1 MRPGTLGIHTVYT
14 PTNRRG
20 TGKIHD
26 MMRFEAI
33 TMILSCLFWKKFQ
46 GPIKLYCDTG
56 FYDYIKKLGLVGL
69 WDEIDTRTIT
79 EGFAKDVNHDT
90 FWAYAKM
97 YVNSLQKTPFVS
109 VDLDLFQ
116 NESYDYSTHDIICS
130 HIEYSDFV
138 NDNIENRSRPVYYP
152 NYYEWD
158 MFKDRFQKYPDLKFT
173 DHSLNV
179 AVLAVNKP
187 EFCKEVFDI
196 AHSFAKNNNF
206 DPQDVSTHGFERFPY
221 TIHSSSLITFIEQ
234 RVAAA
239 VANTRGYSVKTMMS
253 LEYDAGEQGWV
264 GDQSKMNNPGITHLW
279 GWKATM
285 KFPQND
291 KARIDLTNEL
301 DRQFAECFPNE
312 YEKHMPTVWRF
323 CNE

>member
-1 MRPGTLGIHTVYT
+1 MRLNTLGIHTAYT

-26 MMRFEAI
+26 MMQFEAI
-33 TMILSCLFWKKFQ
+33 TMILSCLYWKKFQ
-46 GPIKLYCDTG
+46 GPIKLYCDQD
-56 FYDYIKKLGLVGL
+56 FYDYIKKLGITNL
-69 WDEIDTRTIT
+69 WDSIDTSTIAK
-79 EGFAKDVNHDT
+79 GFAIDVNHDT

-97 YVNSLQKTPFVS
+97 YVNSLQTEPFVS
-109 VDLDLFQ
+109 IDLDLFQ
-116 NESYDYSTHDIICS
+116 SCPYDYSTHDIICS
-130 HIEYSDFV
+130 HFERADFV
-138 NDNIENRSRPVYYP
+138 NDRIENSNKPVYYP

-158 MFKDRFQKYPDLKFT
+158 MFKDRFIQYPDLKFT

-187 EFCKEVFDI
+187 EFSKEVFDI

-206 DPQDVSTHGFERFPY
+206 DPQNVNTHGFERIIH

-234 RVAAA
+234 RLAAA
-239 VANTRGYSVKTMMS
+239 VANTRGYSVKTLMNID
-253 LEYDAGEQGWV
+253 YDAGLQHWINE
-264 GDQSKMNNPGITHLW
+264 SEMNNPEITHLW

-285 KFPQND
+285 KLPQNTEH
-291 KARIDLTNEL
+291 RIGLSNDLEA
-301 DRQFAECFPNE
+301 QFANDFPTE
-312 YEKHMPTVWRF
+312 YERHMPVIRKF

>member
-1 MRPGTLGIHTVYT
+1 MRPDTLGIHTVYT

-26 MMRFEAI
+26 MMRFESI
-33 TMILSCLFWKKFQ
+33 TMILSCLYWKKFQ
-46 GPIKLYCDTG
+46 GPIKLYCDNG
-56 FYDYIKKLGLVGL
+56 FYDYIKKLGLLGL
-69 WDEIDTRTIT
+69 WDEIDTKTVS

-97 YVNSLQKTPFVS
+97 YVNSLQKKPFVS

-116 NESYDYSTHDIICS
+116 NEPYDYTTHDVICS
-130 HIEYSDFV
+130 HIEHSDFI
-138 NDNIENRSRPVYYP
+138 NDNIQNRTRPVYYP
-152 NYYEWD
+152 NYYDWD

-173 DHSLNV
+173 DYSLNV

-196 AHSFAKNNNF
+196 ATSFAKNNNF
-206 DPQDVSTHGFERFPY
+206 DPQNISTHGFERYAY

-239 VANTRGYSVKTMMS
+239 VANTKGYSVKSMMD
-253 LEYDAGEQGWV
+253 LEYDAGQQGWI
-264 GDQSKMNNPGITHLW
+264 GDLSKMKNPGITHLW

-285 KFPQND
+285 KFPQNENS
-291 KARIDLTNEL
+291 RIDLTKEL
-301 DRQFAECFPNE
+301 ERQFIENFPNE
-312 YEKHMPTVWRF
+312 YEKYMPAIWRF